1 MVNSMQKN
9 KDIYSPLAMLKS
21 IAVNRGLIWQLA
33 KSEIIGRYRGS
44 LLGIFWSFT
53 IPLLMILVYTFV
65 FSYIFQARWGNETGS
80 KAEFSIFLFSGLTI
94 YSLFSECIN
103 KAPSLIIS
111 NVNYV
116 KRVVFP
122 LEILA
127 WVSLLSSLFHF
138 GLSTVVLLSFY
149 FFLHLNLHW
158 TILYLPLI
166 VFPLILFTMG
176 VSWILASL
184 GTYIRDVGQSV
195 GILTT
200 ILLFMSPIFYPA
212 SVLPQELRPYLF
224 LNPLTFIIEQ
234 FRDILIFGN
243 SPAWTRLGI
252 YTLICIAVAAVGFY
266 WFQKT
271 RKGFA
276 DVL

>member
-1 MVNSMQKN
+1 MNENNKKN
-9 KDIYSPLAMLKS
+9 KYNPRDMVISV
-21 IAVNRGLIWQLA
+21 IANRGLIWQLA

-44 LLGIFWSFT
+44 IFGILWSFV

-65 FSYIFQARWGNETGS
+65 FSYIFQARWGGETSG
-80 KAEFSIFLFSGLTI
+80 KTDFAIFLFSGLI
-94 YSLFSECIN
+94 IHSLFAECVI
-103 KAPSLIIS
+103 KAPSLISGNI
-111 NVNYV
+111 NYV

-127 WVSLLSSLFHF
+127 CVSLLSSLFHF
-138 GLSTVVLLSFY
+138 ALSTLVLILFY
-149 FFLHLNLHW
+149 LIVHLNLHW
-158 TILYLPLI
+158 TIIYLPLI
-166 VFPLILFTMG
+166 LFPLVLLTIG
-176 VSWILASL
+176 VSWALASL

-200 ILLFMSPIFYPA
+200 IMLFLSPIFYPA
-212 SVLPQELRPYLF
+212 SVLPKELRPYLF

-234 FRDILIFGN
+234 FRDILILGN
-243 SPAWTRLGI
+243 FPAWTRLGL
-252 YTLICIAVAAVGFY
+252 YTLISMIIAMAGFY

>member
-1 MVNSMQKN
+1 MKN
-9 KDIYSPLAMLKS
+9 NKGIYGPRAMLTS
-21 IAVNRGLIWQLA
+21 VMDNWGLIWQLTR
-33 KSEIIGRYRGS
+33 SEIIGRYRGS
-44 LLGIFWSFT
+44 LLGILWSFA

-65 FSYIFQARWGNETGS
+65 FSYIFQARWGNETSS

-94 YSLFSECIN
+94 YSLFSECIV

-127 WVSLLSSLFHF
+127 WVSLLSSLFQF
-138 GLSTVVLLSFY
+138 VLSTVVLILFY
-149 FFLHLNLHW
+149 FMLNLNLHW

-166 VFPLILFTMG
+166 VFPLILLTMG

-184 GTYIRDVGQSV
+184 GTYMRDVGQSV

-212 SVLPQELRPYLF
+212 SVLPQELRPYMF

-234 FRDILIFGN
+234 YRDILIFGN
-243 SPAWTRLGI
+243 SPAWIRLGL
-252 YTLICIAVAAVGFY
+252 YTLISMSIAASGFY

-276 DVL
+276 DVI

>member
-1 MVNSMQKN
+1 MVMKNSSDICRPRAMLISAMVNRS
-9 KDIYSPLAMLKS
+9 
-21 IAVNRGLIWQLA
+21 LIWQLA

-44 LLGIFWSFT
+44 FLGLFWSFA

-65 FSYIFQARWGNETGS
+65 FSFIFQARWGNETSS
-80 KAEFSIFLFSGLTI
+80 KTDFAIFLFSGLTI
-94 YSLFSECIN
+94 YSLFSECVIR
-103 KAPSLIIS
+103 APSLIIG

-138 GLSTVVLLSFY
+138 GLSILVLLLFY
-149 FFLHLNLHW
+149 LIVHSSLHW
-158 TILYLPLI
+158 TIVFFPL
-166 VFPLILFTMG
+166 VLFPLILFTMG
-176 VSWILASL
+176 ISWILASL
-184 GTYIRDVGQSV
+184 GTYIRDIGQSV

-200 ILLFMSPIFYPA
+200 LMLFMSPIFYPA
-212 SVLPQELRPYLF
+212 SVLPKEFRPYLF

-243 SPAWTRLGI
+243 SPAWARLSI
-252 YTLICIAVAAVGFY
+252 YTIISAMVAIAGFY

>member
-1 MVNSMQKN
+1 MNSMKN
-9 KDIYSPLAMLKS
+9 NRNKCSPRAMLTS
-21 IAVNRGLIWQLA
+21 ILINRGLIWQLA

-44 LLGIFWSFT
+44 LLGLFWSFA

-65 FSYIFQARWGNETGS
+65 FSYIFQARWGNETTS
-80 KAEFSIFLFSGLTI
+80 KTEFSIFLFSGLTI
-94 YSLFSECIN
+94 YSLFSECII

-138 GLSTVVLLSFY
+138 GLSTLVLLLFY
-149 FFLHLNLHW
+149 LSVHFYLHW

-166 VFPLILFTMG
+166 LFPLILFTIG

-184 GTYIRDVGQSV
+184 GTYVRDVGQSV
-195 GILTT
+195 GVLTT

-212 SVLPQELRPYLF
+212 SVLPKDLRPYLF

-243 SPAWTRLGI
+243 SPAWIRLGI
-252 YTLICIAVAAVGFY
+252 YTLISISVAAAGFY

>member
-1 MVNSMQKN
+1 MLNSA
-9 KDIYSPLAMLKS
+9 IS
-21 IAVNRGLIWQLA
+21 NRGLIWQLA
-33 KSEIIGRYRGS
+33 KSEIVGRYRGS
-44 LLGIFWSFT
+44 VLGIFWSFV
-53 IPLLMILVYTFV
+53 IPLLMIVVYTFV
-65 FSYIFQARWGNETGS
+65 FSYIFQARWGSETGS

-94 YSLFSECIN
+94 YSLFSECVN
-103 KAPSLIIS
+103 KAPLLIIS

-122 LEILA
+122 LEILVF
-127 WVSLLSSLFHF
+127 VSLLSSLFHF
-138 GLSTVVLLSFY
+138 GLSTLVLLMFY
-149 FFLHLNLHW
+149 IVLHLSLHW
-158 TILYLPLI
+158 TIIYLPLI
-166 VFPLILFTMG
+166 LFPLIMFTVG
-176 VSWILASL
+176 ISWILASL

-200 ILLFMSPIFYPA
+200 VLLFMSPIFYPA
-212 SVLPQELRPYLF
+212 SVLPPELRPYLF

-243 SPAWTRLGI
+243 SPAWFRLGI
-252 YTLICIAVAAVGFY
+252 YTAICMTVATLGFY

>member
-1 MVNSMQKN
+1 MKN
-9 KDIYSPLAMLKS
+9 NKGIYGPRAMLTS
-21 IAVNRGLIWQLA
+21 VMDNWGLIWQLTR
-33 KSEIIGRYRGS
+33 SEIIGRYRGS
-44 LLGIFWSFT
+44 LLGILWSFA

-65 FSYIFQARWGNETGS
+65 FSYIFQARWGNETSS

-94 YSLFSECIN
+94 YSLFSECIV
-103 KAPSLIIS
+103 KAPSLIIN

-127 WVSLLSSLFHF
+127 WVSLLSSLFQF
-138 GLSTVVLLSFY
+138 VLSTVVLILFY
-149 FFLHLNLHW
+149 FMLNLNLHW

-166 VFPLILFTMG
+166 VFPLILLTMG

-184 GTYIRDVGQSV
+184 GTYMRDVGQSV

-212 SVLPQELRPYLF
+212 SVLPQELRPYMF

-234 FRDILIFGN
+234 YRDILIFGN
-243 SPAWTRLGI
+243 SPAWIRLGL
-252 YTLICIAVAAVGFY
+252 YTLISMSIAASGFY

>member
-1 MVNSMQKN
+1 MKINR
-9 KDIYSPLAMLKS
+9 DACSPRAMLTS
-21 IAVNRGLIWQLA
+21 IMGNRDLIWQLA

-44 LLGIFWSFT
+44 MLGIFWSFV

-65 FSYIFQARWGNETGS
+65 FSYIFKARWSGETGS

-94 YSLFSECIN
+94 YSLFSECVL

-122 LEILA
+122 LEILVL
-127 WVSLLSSLFHF
+127 VSLLSSLFHF
-138 GLSTVVLLSFY
+138 GLSTAVLLLFY
-149 FFLHLNLHW
+149 FVIHLNLHW
-158 TILYLPLI
+158 TIVYLPLI
-166 VFPLILFTMG
+166 LLPLILFTVG
-176 VSWILASL
+176 ISWILASL
-184 GTYIRDVGQSV
+184 GTYVRDVGQSV

-200 ILLFMSPIFYPA
+200 VLLFMSPIFYPA

-252 YTLICIAVAAVGFY
+252 YTLICMSVATAGFY